1 LRRLAD
7 LDDDVAVWPTHGAG
21 SFCSAPPGSART
33 STIGTEKATNT
44 LLRAADEGT
53 FVRDLLG
60 SLGSYPPYFRW
71 LGEIN
76 RRGPALLAGTP
87 TLPALAVDRVRALI
101 AAGALIVDVRPVAA
115 FAAGHPAGAVSIPLR
130 PVFATWLGWLVPPDR
145 PLVIVR
151 DDDQDP
157 DEIVW
162 QAAKIGYDGLA
173 GQLIG
178 GMTAWR
184 IAGASVARLPLVTAG
199 QLDGAR
205 LLDIRQ
211 AAEYAAGHVP
221 GALHLELGDVA
232 ARAGELPGGPLV
244 VMCGHGE
251 RAMSA
256 ASLLARAG
264 HHQLAVLDGGP
275 DSWAAATGRPLQPGT

>member
-1 LRRLAD
+1 MD
-7 LDDDVAVWPTHGAG
+7 Q
-21 SFCSAPPGSART
+21 
-33 STIGTEKATNT
+33 
-44 LLRAADEGT
+44 
-53 FVRDLLG
+53 
-60 SLGSYPPYFRW
+60 
-71 LGEIN
+71 
-76 RRGPALLAGTP
+76 
-87 TLPALAVDRVRALI
+87 VRALI

-151 DDDQDP
+151 DDDQNP

-275 DSWAAATGRPLQPGT
+275 DGWAAATGRPLQPGT